1 MTEHSFPSV
10 EAFEGVGGEQFA
22 AIFARQRPAILKNHV
37 AHWPAVAA
45 GKSSARAM
53 AAYLSAVDSGVPAT
67 VAEAPASSGGQFFY
81 ASDMAEFN
89 FSKRQRP
96 LSHALEQIVG
106 NIDRV
111 DAPIVAVQMMPVAE
125 HAPAFALENPSP
137 LLPPQVPPRLW
148 IGGRMCSQTHNDADH
163 NIACVVHGQRRF
175 VLFPPEQVANLYI
188 GPFDNPPPL
197 SLVRLEDPD
206 FERFPKFRQ
215 ALHTALQAD
224 LEPGDALFLPARW
237 WHHVSSLSPF
247 NVMVN
252 YWWGGERTGMESPY
266 NTFQLALLTI
276 KDMPDSQKAYWRAM
290 FETYVF
296 GTGGADHIPP
306 TLQGP
311 IGQMGPQMRDR
322 LRKDL
327 LQAFLKG

>member
-1 MTEHSFPSV
+1 MTEYTFPSV
-10 EAFEGVGGEQFA
+10 DVYEGVTGEAFA
-22 AIFARQRPAILKNHV
+22 AIFARQLPAILKGHV

-45 GKSSARAM
+45 GLRSSRAM
-53 AAYLSAVDSGVPAT
+53 ADYLGAMDAGVPT
-67 VAEAPASSGGQFFY
+67 SVAEAPASSGGQFFY

-89 FSKRQRP
+89 FTKRQRP
-96 LSHALEQIVG
+96 LAQALEQIVG
-106 NIDRV
+106 NIGRP

-125 HAPAFALENPSP
+125 HVPAFARDNPSP
-137 LLPPQVPPRLW
+137 LLPPQVGPRLW
-148 IGGRMCSQTHNDADH
+148 IGGRMRSQTHNDADH
-163 NIACVVHGQRRF
+163 NIACVIHGQRRF
-175 VLFPPEQVANLYI
+175 VLFPPEQVGNLYI

-197 SLVRLEDPD
+197 SLVRLEAPD
-206 FERFPKFRQ
+206 FDAFPRFRQ
-215 ALHTALQAD
+215 ALDAAIQAD
-224 LEPGDALFLPARW
+224 LDPGDALFLPARW

-252 YWWGGERTGMESPY
+252 YWWGGERQGLESPY

-276 KDMPDSQKAYWRAM
+276 KDMPDSQKAYWKAM

-306 TLQGP
+306 ALQGP

-322 LRKDL
+322 LKKEL
-327 LQAFLKG
+327 LQAFLKS